1 MKLKQLLQSRKFWSS
16 LIGLVIAV
24 GAVYGIDI
32 PQEKLTTLLQSLAII
47 VAGYN
52 VGTGIESGLS
62 AKKKPTVITDFERRR
77 ATEKTGRQFELR
89 GPGIEL
95 GGPGA

>member
-1 MKLKQLLQSRKFWSS
+1 MKWKLLFQSRKFWSS

-24 GAVYGIDI
+24 GAVYGVDI
-32 PQEKLTTLLQSLAII
+32 PQEKLTALLQSLAII

-62 AKKKPTVITDFERRR
+62 TRKNRTVISDFERRWD
-77 ATEKTGRQFELR
+77 TEKTGRQFEIR
-89 GPGIEL
+89 TRE
-95 GGPGA
+95 PGA